1 MTAPATHV
9 QPQTAITEP
18 DARLLPVDRQRKQ
31 VQSKKV
37 WWQYSQGEIS
47 PLGGDH
53 PALLLH
59 RRAQTEANRC
69 AVAVLDGDLA
79 VTDLYKQAQAVRD
92 SDPLQAKALLQQA
105 RALSEQNAALQQA
118 YESASKAHLATM
130 VHVLAVALAH
140 KAQQNAV
147 RKVAEVLYAV
157 NVITGADTAT
167 QAPPDRQTFTHA
179 DQAPQVAT
187 NDASTAPPMG
197 VAIKTL
203 DLTATMRTK
212 GVVLTP

>member
-1 MTAPATHV
+1 MPAPATHV
-9 QPQTAITEP
+9 QPQTAITEL
-18 DARLLPVDRQRKQ
+18 DARLTPTDRQRKQ
-31 VQSKKV
+31 VQRKKV
-37 WWQYSQGEIS
+37 WWEYSQGELS

-53 PALLLH
+53 PALFLH

-69 AVAVLDGDLA
+69 ACAVLDSDLA
-79 VTDLYKQAQAVRD
+79 VSDLYKQAQAVRD
-92 SDPLQAKALLQQA
+92 TDPLQAKALLAQA
-105 RALSEQNAALQQA
+105 RALSEQSASLQQA
-118 YESASKAHLATM
+118 YDTASKAHLATM

-157 NVITGADTAT
+157 NVITGADTDT
-167 QAPPDRQTFTHA
+167 QAPPAKQSFTHT

-187 NDASTAPPMG
+187 NDASTAPPVG
-197 VAIKTL
+197 VAKRTL
-203 DLTATMRTK
+203 DQTATIAHK